1 MQFQNHNLE
10 RLDRALLKGIY
21 TNNRIQLENPPIV
34 VNPERKLEIEKKN
47 RNKVFQEIED
57 SI

>member
-1 MQFQNHNLE
+1 MQFQNQNLE
-10 RLDRALLKGIY
+10 RLDRALLKGMY
-21 TNNRIQLENPPIV
+21 TNNRIELENPPIV

>member
-1 MQFQNHNLE
+1 MQFQNQNLE

-21 TNNRIQLENPPIV
+21 TNNRIELENPPIV

>member
-1 MQFQNHNLE
+1 
-10 RLDRALLKGIY
+10 LDRALLKGIY
-21 TNNRIQLENPPIV
+21 TNNRIELENPPIV